1 MMTVR
6 SNRDPL
12 FNATAQALELNYGFD
27 FGWKPST
34 AYFMGACT
42 LLAGLGCVGTFVF
55 LVIEF

>member
-1 MMTVR
+1 MR